1 MKDTE
6 SLVDKFT
13 IDYVRNQVLKN
24 AYANDDTFIASLDP
38 RTLLIWYSFFGI
50 VPWFIDTVPVLL
62 GFFLFMMVTTKMT
75 KTVPLLMFVFC
86 LGVLS
91 QSGYLLLI
99 SWFFGG
105 NMETIMAL
113 LILSLKVATVSLAS
127 ITVFSGMDPD
137 KLSNGLLAFGCPDQ
151 FSFSISFAYR
161 ILPLIM
167 EEFQSIL
174 LSFRLRGMTPDKK
187 GLIGKIRYLAY
198 QLKISILAF
207 YPLMLNMAKRSRTTV
222 EALEMKGYK
231 YAMTNK
237 AVKKLKLS
245 VLRFTRKDYV
255 FVSGSILYVAILF
268 ALTW

>member
-1 MKDTE
+1 
-6 SLVDKFT
+6 
-13 IDYVRNQVLKN
+13 
-24 AYANDDTFIASLDP
+24 
-38 RTLLIWYSFFGI
+38 
-50 VPWFIDTVPVLL
+50 
-62 GFFLFMMVTTKMT
+62 
-75 KTVPLLMFVFC
+75 
-86 LGVLS
+86 
-91 QSGYLLLI
+91 
-99 SWFFGG
+99 
-105 NMETIMAL
+105 METIMAL

-167 EEFQSIL
+167 EEFQSVL

-245 VLRFTRKDYV
+245 GLRFTRKDYV